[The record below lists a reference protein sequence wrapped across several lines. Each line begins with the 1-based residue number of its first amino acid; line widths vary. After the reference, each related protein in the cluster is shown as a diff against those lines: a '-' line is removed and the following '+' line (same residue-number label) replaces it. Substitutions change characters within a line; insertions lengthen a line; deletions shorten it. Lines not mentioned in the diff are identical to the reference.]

1 MTADGVTTVMF
12 AAIVYQIFAITE
24 TDVPSVQLFVRV
36 AMSIVIIVMKISAA
50 AVTIV
55 KIVQRAADG
64 ATGKPMRTAA

>member
-1 MTADGVTTVMF
+1 MTADGVTNVTSAVT
-12 AAIVYQIFAITE
+12 VYQIFAT
-24 TDVPSVQLFVRV
+24 TGTAVPSVQLFVRV

-64 ATGKPMRTAA
+64 ATTAVIAVIA

>member
-12 AAIVYQIFAITE
+12 AATVYQIFAITE

-55 KIVQRAADG
+55 KIVQRAAAG
-64 ATGKPMRTAA
+64 ATTAVIAVIA